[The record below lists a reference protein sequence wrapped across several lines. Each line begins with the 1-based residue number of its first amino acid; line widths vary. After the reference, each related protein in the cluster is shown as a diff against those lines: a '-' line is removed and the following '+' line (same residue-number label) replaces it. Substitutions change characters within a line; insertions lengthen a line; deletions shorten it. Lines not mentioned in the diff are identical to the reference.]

1 MNQHPLSGTGV
12 ALVTPF
18 KKGGAVD
25 YAALE
30 KIIENCIDGG
40 VDFLVSLGTTGE
52 AITLSSKECRAVL
65 DFTLKVNNG
74 RVPTVVGFFGG
85 NNTNDLIKKIKSFN
99 FDGFDYMMSSSPSYS
114 KPTQEGIF
122 QHFLA
127 IEKVAPL
134 PIIIYNVPGRTS
146 SNMTADTTLR
156 LAKASEKLIAVKE
169 ASGDLN
175 QASKILKYKPKNF
188 AVLSGDDPLTLP
200 MMGLGGTG
208 VISVIANAFPFE
220 FSEMVRAANEGDYAS
235 ARHFHEL
242 LLDIHP
248 HLYVDGNPAG
258 IKAAMHI
265 MNLCENELRL
275 PLVSC
280 SESTYENLAIELEK
294 VSLANKIS

>member
-1 MNQHPLSGTGV
+1 MNQYPLSGTGV

-52 AITLSSKECRAVL
+52 AITLSARETRAVL

-74 RVPTVVGFFGG
+74 RVPTVAGIFGG
-85 NNTNDLIKKIKSFN
+85 NDTNDLIKRIKKFN

-114 KPTQEGIF
+114 KPSQEGIF
-122 QHFLA
+122 QHFMA
-127 IEKVAPL
+127 IEEVAPL
-134 PIIIYNVPGRTS
+134 PIILYNVPGRTA
-146 SNMTADTTLR
+146 SNMTAETTLR
-156 LAKASEKLIAVKE
+156 LAKASEKFIAVKE

-175 QASKILKYKPKNF
+175 QASKILKYKPKHF

-220 FSEMVRAANEGDYAS
+220 FSEMVRAANEGDYGS

-280 SESTYENLAIELEK
+280 SNTTYENLASELEN
-294 VSLANKIS
+294 VSWANKIT

>member
-1 MNQHPLSGTGV
+1 MNQYPLSGTGV

-25 YAALE
+25 YPALE
-30 KIIENCIDGG
+30 RIIENCIDGG

-52 AITLSSKECRAVL
+52 AITLSAKECLEVF
-65 DFTLKVNNG
+65 DFTIKVNKG
-74 RVPTVVGFFGG
+74 RLPVVAGLFGR
-85 NNTNDLIKKIKSFN
+85 NDTASLIGKIKSFN
-99 FDGFDYMMSSSPSYS
+99 FDGFDYMMSSSPSYN
-114 KPTQEGIF
+114 KPSQEGIY
-122 QHFLA
+122 QHFMA
-127 IEKVAPL
+127 IQEVAPR

-156 LAKASEKLIAVKE
+156 LAKASEKFIAVKE
-169 ASGDLN
+169 ASGDLL
-175 QASKILKYKPKNF
+175 QASKILKYKPKHF
-188 AVLSGDDPLTLP
+188 AVLSGEDPLTLP

-235 ARHFHEL
+235 ARHYHEL

-258 IKAAMHI
+258 IKAAMHM

-275 PLVSC
+275 PLVPC
-280 SESTYENLAIELEK
+280 SNTTYENLASEIEK

>member
-1 MNQHPLSGTGV
+1 MKQYPLSGTGV

-25 YAALE
+25 YTALE

-52 AITLSSKECRAVL
+52 AITLSAKECLEVF
-65 DFTLKVNNG
+65 DFTIKVNKG
-74 RVPTVVGFFGG
+74 RLPLVAGLFGR
-85 NNTNDLIKKIKSFN
+85 NDTASLIGKIKNFN
-99 FDGFDYMMSSSPSYS
+99 FDGFDYMMSSSPSYN
-114 KPTQEGIF
+114 KPSQEGIF
-122 QHFLA
+122 QHFMA

-134 PIIIYNVPGRTS
+134 PIIIYNVPGRTA

-156 LAKASEKLIAVKE
+156 LAKASDKFIAVKE

-175 QASKILKYKPKNF
+175 QASRILKHKPKHF

-200 MMGLGGTG
+200 MMGMGGTG

-248 HLYVDGNPAG
+248 HLYIDGNPAG

-265 MNLCENELRL
+265 LNLCENELRL
-275 PLVSC
+275 PLVPC
-280 SESTYENLAIELEK
+280 SNATYENLASELEN
-294 VSLANKIS
+294 VSWANKIT